1 MRPAFDQDQS
11 SIIAN
16 AEHYSCKWLLFDTA
30 VRAGQRRPLFA
41 RTAQGEEG
49 D

>member
-1 MRPAFDQDQS
+1 M
-11 SIIAN
+11 IAD
-16 AEHYSCKWLLFDTA
+16 AEHYSRKWLLFDTT
-30 VRAGQRRPLFA
+30 VRASQHRPLFA